1 LSLPTRVL
9 LDPIFN
15 TDRFVI
21 PDDFN
26 GLSDEIKEDQRYLLE
41 VIMKEKEKG
50 EKIGLEEGEK
60 IGLEEGK
67 MIGFE
72 KGERK
77 VYLSTIL
84 IVLKSGEDLKNWKFL
99 TKYFSKNE
107 IEIIKDFEENPYDI
121 KTFAE
126 KIKVK
131 EEDIL
136 DICKS
141 IAIELEKE
149 EIKIKIILFFYIV
162 LFIYL
167 FIYLL
172 LLLLLL

>member
-1 LSLPTRVL
+1 
-9 LDPIFN
+9 
-15 TDRFVI
+15 
-21 PDDFN
+21 
-26 GLSDEIKEDQRYLLE
+26 
-41 VIMKEKEKG
+41 MKEKEK
-50 EKIGLEEGEK
+50 GEK

-121 KTFAE
+121 KAFSE
-126 KIKVK
+126 KIKVN

-136 DICKS
+136 DICED
-141 IAIELEKE
+141 IGIEIGKKRKLK
-149 EIKIKIILFFYIV
+149 
-162 LFIYL
+162 
-167 FIYLL
+167 
-172 LLLLLL
+172 